1 MIVLLLE
8 KCCHFPNVNAQY
20 IFQRLLSQLKTD
32 STKVK
37 YLVYNS
43 MGQILKRRHIDTPEE
58 AGLLFNYLIAD
69 ISNTHHKVR
78 AAAIPLLSL
87 MPSAFKKNT
96 MSPMEIQK
104 IVSHYA
110 QDHEPRVRKSAL
122 DSLVQMHLRGCPL
135 DLSIYHLSVSALRD
149 DYEEVRMGGLNLMG
163 VLSSL
168 YPEHRMKLAH
178 EQLDETAR
186 LIDDAFNKVCDLVND
201 ATVIIRTKACV
212 MMASYQNVGSDMLQQ
227 TFSKQIMSHLKRN
240 IPRYKQQQKKYAS
253 GMIPVAEG
261 DFDVESDEFHILD
274 SGACGAFIHGLED
287 EYQEVRYASI
297 DSICELCMYNEELT
311 KKAVE
316 NLVDMFND
324 EIDKIRVNAIQSLRK
339 IGTQSLV
346 KLDEEQL
353 EIAVGAFED
362 SDPVAR
368 HASHDLLTV
377 VRLTQQSSMATLLEA
392 LEANMKRYPQDILS
406 IYRSLGK
413 IGKRHH
419 DYIQNLTP
427 TLLKLDKR
435 YLPREP
441 NVDDLM
447 YTAHVILI
455 VNACVSNTKLLNT
468 LPKYIFRHFAYFK
481 SKYPDCLPNL
491 RKLYKA
497 ANIQL
502 EGDVDCLP
510 MTFSE
515 SEKKRVSNDAE
526 IYMKA
531 TENML
536 QTLQTTLHKK
546 NQHELALVTL
556 DAAARN
562 FKYVASL
569 KPVDSGKSE
578 LAQLYIECY
587 KIMIRMK
594 QSHLAGNFSSAVQQE
609 AALLLK
615 YSYTI
620 EHTFLGLPTDTL
632 HAAAQF
638 RVLGNMIWLF
648 SVLKHMPASFDIKN
662 MLTATLQRVE
672 LVQKRFQQNELD
684 QLYNNLKKAIESANT
699 MNISALY
706 SFITSFLPLAIPLD
720 NPVKKTSAVITSP
733 LANPD
738 KPFKYKSAYPLQL
751 EIEADIF
758 NTDDVNNIAIEV
770 VLPNQ
775 NSHVFWPS
783 PGDFKP
789 ITPLNYTLSTQ
800 VEIPL
805 LAWQDT
811 NSIMIRAIVSFEPD
825 LPGLDEF
832 IMAPGSTAS
841 SIVSESVNY
850 MVHPQ

>member
-1 MIVLLLE
+1 
-8 KCCHFPNVNAQY
+8 
-20 IFQRLLSQLKTD
+20 
-32 STKVK
+32 
-37 YLVYNS
+37 
-43 MGQILKRRHIDTPEE
+43 
-58 AGLLFNYLIAD
+58 
-69 ISNTHHKVR
+69 
-78 AAAIPLLSL
+78 
-87 MPSAFKKNT
+87 
-96 MSPMEIQK
+96 
-104 IVSHYA
+104 
-110 QDHEPRVRKSAL
+110 
-122 DSLVQMHLRGCPL
+122 
-135 DLSIYHLSVSALRD
+135 
-149 DYEEVRMGGLNLMG
+149 
-163 VLSSL
+163 
-168 YPEHRMKLAH
+168 
-178 EQLDETAR
+178 
-186 LIDDAFNKVCDLVND
+186 
-201 ATVIIRTKACV
+201 
-212 MMASYQNVGSDMLQQ
+212 
-227 TFSKQIMSHLKRN
+227 
-240 IPRYKQQQKKYAS
+240 
-253 GMIPVAEG
+253 
-261 DFDVESDEFHILD
+261 
-274 SGACGAFIHGLED
+274 
-287 EYQEVRYASI
+287 
-297 DSICELCMYNEELT
+297 MYNEELT

-368 HASHDLLTV
+368 HATHDLLTV

-556 DAAARN
+556 DAAAR
-562 FKYVASL
+562 
-569 KPVDSGKSE
+569 
-578 LAQLYIECY
+578 
-587 KIMIRMK
+587 
-594 QSHLAGNFSSAVQQE
+594 
-609 AALLLK
+609 
-615 YSYTI
+615 
-620 EHTFLGLPTDTL
+620 
-632 HAAAQF
+632 
-638 RVLGNMIWLF
+638 
-648 SVLKHMPASFDIKN
+648 
-662 MLTATLQRVE
+662 
-672 LVQKRFQQNELD
+672 
-684 QLYNNLKKAIESANT
+684 
-699 MNISALY
+699 
-706 SFITSFLPLAIPLD
+706 
-720 NPVKKTSAVITSP
+720 
-733 LANPD
+733 
-738 KPFKYKSAYPLQL
+738 
-751 EIEADIF
+751 
-758 NTDDVNNIAIEV
+758 
-770 VLPNQ
+770 
-775 NSHVFWPS
+775 
-783 PGDFKP
+783 
-789 ITPLNYTLSTQ
+789 
-800 VEIPL
+800 
-805 LAWQDT
+805 
-811 NSIMIRAIVSFEPD
+811 
-825 LPGLDEF
+825 
-832 IMAPGSTAS
+832 
-841 SIVSESVNY
+841 
-850 MVHPQ
+850 

>member
-1 MIVLLLE
+1 
-8 KCCHFPNVNAQY
+8 
-20 IFQRLLSQLKTD
+20 
-32 STKVK
+32 
-37 YLVYNS
+37 
-43 MGQILKRRHIDTPEE
+43 
-58 AGLLFNYLIAD
+58 
-69 ISNTHHKVR
+69 
-78 AAAIPLLSL
+78 
-87 MPSAFKKNT
+87 
-96 MSPMEIQK
+96 MSPMEIQRM
-104 IVSHYA
+104 VSHYA

-135 DLSIYHLSVSALRD
+135 DLSIYQLSVSALRD

-168 YPEHRMKLAH
+168 YPEHRMKLDH
-178 EQLDETAR
+178 EQLDETVR

-201 ATVIIRTKACV
+201 ATVVIRTKACV

-240 IPRYKQQQKKYAS
+240 IPRYKQQQKKYTN
-253 GMIPVAEG
+253 GVIPVAEG

-339 IGTQSLV
+339 IGTRSLV
-346 KLDEEQL
+346 QLDEEQL

-377 VRLTQQSSMATLLEA
+377 VRLTQKNTLATLLEA

-413 IGKRHH
+413 IGKRHD
-419 DYIQNLTP
+419 DYMEDLTP
-427 TLLKLDKR
+427 SLLKLDKR
-435 YLPREP
+435 YLPREA

-447 YTAHVILI
+447 YTAYVILI
-455 VNACVSNTKLLNT
+455 ANACVSNHKLLRT

-481 SKYPDCLPNL
+481 SKYPECLPNL
-491 RKLYKA
+491 RKLYKTA
-497 ANIQL
+497 GIQL

-515 SEKKRVSNDAE
+515 SEKKRVSSDAE

-536 QTLQTTLHKK
+536 ETLQITLHKK
-546 NQHELALVTL
+546 SQYDVSLVTL
-556 DAAARN
+556 DAAASRN

-594 QSHLAGNFSSAVQQE
+594 QSHLSGNFSSAVQKE
-609 AALLLK
+609 AALLFK
-615 YSYTI
+615 YAYTI
-620 EHTFLGLPTDTL
+620 EYTFLGLPTDTL

-638 RVLGNMIWLF
+638 RLL
-648 SVLKHMPASFDIKN
+648 
-662 MLTATLQRVE
+662 ATLKRVE
-672 LVQKRFQQNELD
+672 LVQKRFQQSSLD
-684 QLYNNLKKAIESANT
+684 PLYSDLEKAIESPNT
-699 MNISALY
+699 SSISALY
-706 SFITSFLPLAIPLD
+706 SFITTFLPLPIPLK
-720 NPVKKTSAVITSP
+720 NLVKQSSAVITSP

-738 KPFKYKSAYPLQL
+738 KPYSYISAYPLKL
-751 EIEADIF
+751 DVEADVF
-758 NTDDVNNIAIEV
+758 NIDDVNSIAVEI
-770 VLPNQ
+770 VLPDQ
-775 NSHVFWPS
+775 SSHVFWPS
-783 PGDFKP
+783 PDDFRPNKP
-789 ITPLNYTLSTQ
+789 LDYTLSTH
-800 VEIPL
+800 VEL
-805 LAWQDT
+805 SLSSWQSV
-811 NSIMIRAIVSFEPD
+811 NAISIRIIISFEPD
-825 LPGLDEF
+825 LPGLDEY
-832 IMAPGSTAS
+832 IMAPGRTAS
-841 SIVSESVNY
+841 SVVSESVNY
-850 MVHPQ
+850 RVHPQ

>member
-1 MIVLLLE
+1 MKRGFEQVEIDQQKHVLNVTIPDLATTDWIKCLLALSRHIFFSSTEQQQSIVQALIYQLDIE
-8 KCCHFPNVNAQY
+8 IDHDTK
-20 IFQRLLSQLKTD
+20 LKTD

-43 MGQILKRRHIDTPEE
+43 MGQILKRRHIDAPKE
-58 AGLLFNYLIAD
+58 ARLLFDYLIAD

-110 QDHEPRVRKSAL
+110 QDHEPRSAL

-240 IPRYKQQQKKYAS
+240 IPRYKQQQKKYAN

-368 HASHDLLTV
+368 HATHDLLTV

-556 DAAARN
+556 DAAAR
-562 FKYVASL
+562 
-569 KPVDSGKSE
+569 
-578 LAQLYIECY
+578 
-587 KIMIRMK
+587 
-594 QSHLAGNFSSAVQQE
+594 
-609 AALLLK
+609 
-615 YSYTI
+615 
-620 EHTFLGLPTDTL
+620 
-632 HAAAQF
+632 
-638 RVLGNMIWLF
+638 
-648 SVLKHMPASFDIKN
+648 
-662 MLTATLQRVE
+662 
-672 LVQKRFQQNELD
+672 
-684 QLYNNLKKAIESANT
+684 
-699 MNISALY
+699 
-706 SFITSFLPLAIPLD
+706 
-720 NPVKKTSAVITSP
+720 
-733 LANPD
+733 
-738 KPFKYKSAYPLQL
+738 
-751 EIEADIF
+751 
-758 NTDDVNNIAIEV
+758 
-770 VLPNQ
+770 
-775 NSHVFWPS
+775 
-783 PGDFKP
+783 
-789 ITPLNYTLSTQ
+789 
-800 VEIPL
+800 
-805 LAWQDT
+805 
-811 NSIMIRAIVSFEPD
+811 
-825 LPGLDEF
+825 
-832 IMAPGSTAS
+832 
-841 SIVSESVNY
+841 
-850 MVHPQ
+850 